1 MHKKTKKWLIT
12 FALIV
17 VVLFGI
23 FMMIT
28 VPEVNT
34 IEEVEQVNELEQ
46 TEQ

>member
-1 MHKKTKKWLIT
+1 MNKKAKKWLVA

-34 IEEVEQVNELEQ
+34 IEEVEEVNEFEQ
-46 TEQ
+46 AQ